1 MTFPDKAFPD
11 VAKYCDAYYER
22 LAQATA
28 SVDRE
33 RLKAAAKMLDLAIKR
48 GAGVYVCG
56 NGGSAAIADS
66 FVCDLGKL
74 VQTDTSVVVR
84 IVSLAANVPMMTALA
99 NDASYDEVFVYQ
111 LRSLAKRGDVL
122 ITVSA
127 SGDSENVV
135 QAAQWAR
142 DNSVHVIALTGFSGG
157 RTAALAEINLHV
169 DADNYGVV
177 EDTHQS
183 LMHILGQ
190 YLRMA
195 HMPKDLIADRRF

>member
-1 MTFPDKAFPD
+1 MTFPDTGYRD
-11 VAKYCDAYYER
+11 VAAYCDAYYER
-22 LAQATA
+22 LTAATA
-28 SVDRE
+28 SVDRQ
-33 RLKAAAKMLDLAIKR
+33 RLKAAARMLDLAFKR
-48 GAGVYVCG
+48 GARIYVCG

-74 VQTDTSVVVR
+74 VQTDTTVVVR
-84 IVSLAANVPMMTALA
+84 IVSLSANVPMMTALA

-135 QAAQWAR
+135 RAAQWAR
-142 DNSVHVIALTGFSGG
+142 DSSVHVIALTGFDGG
-157 RTAALAEINLHV
+157 RTAEIAEVNLHV
-169 DADNYGVV
+169 EADNYGVV

-195 HMPKDLIADRRF
+195 HMPKDLVAERRF